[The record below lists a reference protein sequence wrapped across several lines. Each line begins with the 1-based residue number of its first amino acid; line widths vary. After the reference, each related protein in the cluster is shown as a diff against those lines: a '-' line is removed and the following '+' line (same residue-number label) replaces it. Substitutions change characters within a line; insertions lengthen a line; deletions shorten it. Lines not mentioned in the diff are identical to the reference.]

1 MADFTGVSLNR
12 GLSPNF
18 FNNALQSLSYISN
31 IQRIRLSVNHAQNDL
46 PNIMSKA
53 RNFQSGFW
61 YWDGIPWFGHRVLW
75 SRWRWHGSM
84 PPLSL
89 LEAARD
95 GHVVDYLR
103 GTVGPDLWYVLS
115 VLFLTPAF
123 FFIWRAIFLPL
134 IAINIIAF
142 SHSVDYSKSHFW
154 DRIEDDRT
162 LYRDQWFKAIG

>member
-61 YWDGIPWFGHRVLW
+61 YWDGVPWFGHRVLW

-95 GHVVDYLR
+95 GHVVDYLCR
-103 GTVGPDLWYVLS
+103 TVGPDLWYVLS
-115 VLFLTPAF
+115 VLFLTSAF
-123 FFIWRAIFLPL
+123 FFIWPSYFF
-134 IAINIIAF
+134 AINSYKYHCILSFCWLFQVPFLGQNRGWPYIIQR
-142 SHSVDYSKSHFW
+142 SM
-154 DRIEDDRT
+154 I
-162 LYRDQWFKAIG
+162 

>member
-61 YWDGIPWFGHRVLW
+61 YWDGVPWFGHRVLW

-123 FFIWRAIFLPL
+123 CFIWPSYFFATNSYKYHCILSFCWLFQVPFLGQ
-134 IAINIIAF
+134 NRGWSYIIQR
-142 SHSVDYSKSHFW
+142 SM
-154 DRIEDDRT
+154 I
-162 LYRDQWFKAIG
+162 